1 MPDVHE
7 PGTEGRAAEAPPRPA
22 YGLKYYLR
30 RTVLYVL
37 TAYLGFCVLVFLFQ
51 RQLIYPASRASNLA
65 PSTAGYSA
73 KDARG
78 VAATAGDGVKL
89 GGWHILPW
97 RERGKD
103 FDAAL
108 KDGELV
114 DLVFHGNG
122 GHRGHRLDLY
132 STLSGFG
139 CHVVAFD
146 YRGYGDSEGSPTEEG
161 LALDAQ
167 AAWEWVRA
175 RGVPPERVVLH
186 GESLGC
192 AVALRLAKE
201 LSEAGTPPAGLI
213 LESPFASLTA
223 TACSLYWFLPVRL
236 MLRERYPSDE
246 RIGAVTCPIL
256 VFHGHQDP
264 LVKFEHGRRLFDL
277 APPASA
283 SGVPKRFVE
292 SRNAGHNDLRA
303 ADLEAY
309 EKALR
314 EFLEVLRTP
323 REGAKGR

>member
-1 MPDVHE
+1 MPDVHDA
-7 PGTEGRAAEAPPRPA
+7 GTEGRAAEASPRPA

-37 TAYLGFCVLVFLFQ
+37 TAYLGFCVLVFIFQ
-51 RQLIYPASRASNLA
+51 RRLIYPASRVGELP
-65 PSTAGYSA
+65 PSAAGYA
-73 KDARG
+73 PKDARG
-78 VAATAGDGVKL
+78 VTATATDGVKL
-89 GGWHILPW
+89 GGWHILPT

-108 KDGELV
+108 KDGGLV
-114 DLVFHGNG
+114 DLFFHGNG
-122 GHRGHRLDLY
+122 GHRGHRLELY
-132 STLSGFG
+132 QTLSGFD
-139 CHVVAFD
+139 CHVAAFD

-161 LALDAQ
+161 LARDAQ

-175 RGVPPERVVLH
+175 RGVPAERVVLH

-192 AVALRLAKE
+192 AVAIRLAQE
-201 LSEAGTPPAGLI
+201 LCQAGTPPAGLV

-223 TACSLYWFLPVRL
+223 TASSLYWFLPVRL

-256 VFHGHQDP
+256 VFHGHGDAI
-264 LVKFEHGRRLFDL
+264 VKFEHGKRLFDL
-277 APPASA
+277 APAASA
-283 SGVPKRFVE
+283 SGTPKRFVE
-292 SRNAGHNDLRA
+292 FRSAGHNDLRA

-314 EFLEVLRTP
+314 EFVNVLRTP
-323 REGAKGR
+323 RGGDGPR